1 MSIFRFD
8 RLTLSNYRCFTQM
21 DLRLEADLTL
31 VFAENGGGKTTI
43 LTALAMGIAVFQPR
57 SPRELKLDALRDSRK
72 IPVGDGRQR
81 EPAGPCTVRWQVT
94 TAKDRQVTWSA
105 TANPASGRGKSL
117 ANEIQDA
124 IEVARLPGERW
135 PLFAFYG
142 TDRTRT
148 SRRPGPKAR
157 TTQDRWDGYTASLDP
172 HVTDAPLL
180 EWMEIEILGDY
191 ARHKQNEPERK
202 LDEGVLA
209 SMVRATPGVAD
220 AWYDPVERGP
230 VARFENGHIAPWSE
244 LSDGY
249 HAYLS
254 LVGDIARRAVLLNE
268 LDGRQAP
275 ELVEGVVLIDEIDL
289 HLHPRWQ
296 RIALDGLRRA
306 FPKLQFI
313 VTTHSPQVLSSAENR
328 QVRRLSDWRLVDHG
342 VLVAG
347 RDSNAIL
354 REQMHTDDRDE
365 AGVRDL
371 RGLYDVIDQ
380 GRKEDAERL
389 YQMLLTRWG
398 DLDPELIRAR
408 ELMNENVEVEE
419 KG

>member
-1 MSIFRFD
+1 MSIFKFD
-8 RLTLSNYRCFTQM
+8 TLTLSNYRCFEQL
-21 DLRLEADLTL
+21 DLSLEPDLTL
-31 VFAENGGGKTTI
+31 IFAENGGGKTAI

-57 SPRELKLDALRDSRK
+57 SPKELKLDALRDSRK
-72 IPVGDGRQR
+72 VPVGDGRQR
-81 EPAGPCTVRWQVT
+81 EPAGPCTVRWRA
-94 TAKDRQVTWSA
+94 TAIEDREVNWHA
-105 TANPASGRGKSL
+105 TANPASGRAKNQSSD
-117 ANEIQDA
+117 IQDA
-124 IEVARLPGERW
+124 IEAIRLPGERW

-157 TTQDRWDGYTASLDP
+157 TTQDRWEGYAAALDP
-172 HVTDAPLL
+172 HTTDAPLL
-180 EWMEIEILGDY
+180 EWLETEVLGDY
-191 ARHKQNEPERK
+191 TRHKQNEPDRK
-202 LDEGVLA
+202 FDEGVMA
-209 SMVRATPGVAD
+209 AMVRATPGIVH
-220 AWYDPVERGP
+220 AWYDPLERGP
-230 VARFENGHIAPWSE
+230 VARFDTGHVAPWSE

-249 HAYLS
+249 HTFLS

-268 LDGRQAP
+268 TDGSSAP
-275 ELVEGVVLIDEIDL
+275 ELVEGVVLVDEIDL

-296 RIALDGLRRA
+296 RVALDGLRRA

-328 QVRRLSDWRLVDHG
+328 QVRRLSDWRLVDHE

-365 AGVRDL
+365 AGVRGL
-371 RGLYDVIDQ
+371 RALYDAIDHGQ
-380 GRKEDAERL
+380 EEEAERL
-389 YQMLLTRWG
+389 YQELLARWG

-408 ELMNENVEVEE
+408 GLMEDNAEE
-419 KG
+419 SEA